1 MKIFSNLVL
10 NLLNSFMLKEI
21 NKRVVV
27 VQWKRFA
34 GTDIDV
40 FSSLKGF
47 CDSYPIYNYHTLSNY
62 LSKKKIPFEND
73 DIKIERQPLI
83 QKVKRPE
90 LPKVLFWDFDF
101 DRLDWNRSYRTIIER
116 VLDKGDTR
124 DWEEM
129 IKFYGRENVIRALKS
144 DITYLS
150 DMTMEAVCKYFQL
163 SKKQLRCYTKKQ
175 LRQAHWI

>member
-1 MKIFSNLVL
+1 
-10 NLLNSFMLKEI
+10 MLKEL

-34 GTDIDV
+34 GTDVDV

-47 CDSYPIYNYHTLSNY
+47 CDSYPSYNYHTLSNY

-73 DIKIERQPLI
+73 DIRVERQPLI
-83 QKVKRPE
+83 QKVKRPD

-101 DRLDWNRSYRTIIER
+101 HKLDWNRSYRTIIER
-116 VLDKGDTR
+116 VLDKGDIR

-129 IKFYGRENVIRALKS
+129 IKFYGKENVIKALKN

-175 LRQAHWI
+175 LHQGHWI

>member
-1 MKIFSNLVL
+1 
-10 NLLNSFMLKEI
+10 MLKEL

-34 GTDIDV
+34 GTDVDV

-47 CDSYPIYNYHTLSNY
+47 CDSYPSYNYHTLSNY
-62 LSKKKIPFEND
+62 LSKKKIPFENN
-73 DIKIERQPLI
+73 DIRVERQPLI
-83 QKVKRPE
+83 QKVKRPD

-101 DRLDWNRSYRTIIER
+101 DKLDWNRSYRTIIER
-116 VLDKGDTR
+116 VLDKGDIR

-129 IKFYGRENVIRALKS
+129 IKFYGKENVIKALKN

-175 LRQAHWI
+175 LHQGHWI

>member
-1 MKIFSNLVL
+1 MMS
-10 NLLNSFMLKEI
+10 KEL

-34 GTDIDV
+34 GIDVDV

-47 CDSYPIYNYHTLSNY
+47 CDSYPSYNYHTLSNY

-73 DIKIERQPLI
+73 EVKIERQPLI
-83 QKVKRPE
+83 QKVKRPN

-101 DRLDWNRSYRTIIER
+101 DKLDWNRSYRTIIER

-129 IKFYGRENVIRALKS
+129 IKFYGRENVIKALKN
-144 DITYLS
+144 DINYLS

-163 SKKQLRCYTKKQ
+163 SKGKLKCYTKRQ
-175 LRQAHWI
+175 LQQGHWI

>member
-1 MKIFSNLVL
+1 M
-10 NLLNSFMLKEI
+10 MLKEL

-34 GTDIDV
+34 GTDVDV

-47 CDSYPIYNYHTLSNY
+47 CDSYPSYNYHTLSNY

-73 DIKIERQPLI
+73 DIRIERQPLI
-83 QKVKRPE
+83 QKVKRPD

-101 DRLDWNRSYRTIIER
+101 DKLDWNRSYRTIIER
-116 VLDKGDTR
+116 VLDKGDIR

-129 IKFYGRENVIRALKS
+129 IKFYGKENVIKALKT

-175 LRQAHWI
+175 LHQGHWI

>member
-1 MKIFSNLVL
+1 
-10 NLLNSFMLKEI
+10 MLKEI